1 MIKLS
6 AQERARV
13 ARVQEELEEGLAS
26 LSDIGPA
33 ISIFGSARA
42 ASDSAEYQAAKTL
55 SARLAAEGITI
66 VTGGGPGIM
75 EAANFG
81 AEGEP
86 GRSVGLNIEL
96 PREQLANPYLD
107 IDLNFRYFFTRKFLL
122 IKQAIGFAIFP
133 GGFGTA
139 DELFELLTLLQTGK
153 LPPMPVVLVG
163 ESYWRGLLDWLSQEM
178 LSAAYI
184 DAVDINWIHL
194 VDDAQVAGDILLE
207 HYRKVTSTPQHHS

>member
-1 MIKLS
+1 VVELS
-6 AQERARV
+6 DPERARV
-13 ARVQEELEEGLAS
+13 ARVQEELEAGLAS
-26 LSDIGPA
+26 LEDIGPA

-42 ASDSAEYQAAKTL
+42 PADSPEYQ
-55 SARLAAEGITI
+55 SARLLASRLAAEGINI

-75 EAANFG
+75 EAANLG

-133 GGFGTA
+133 GGFGTV

-153 LPPMPVVLVG
+153 MEPIPVVLVG
-163 ESYWRGLLDWLSQEM
+163 EAYWRGLYQWLQQEM
-178 LSAAYI
+178 LRAQYI
-184 DAVDINWIHL
+184 TDSDMDWVHL
-194 VDDAQVAGDILLE
+194 VDDVQQAGDILLA
-207 HYRKVTSTPQHHS
+207 HYRGETRAV